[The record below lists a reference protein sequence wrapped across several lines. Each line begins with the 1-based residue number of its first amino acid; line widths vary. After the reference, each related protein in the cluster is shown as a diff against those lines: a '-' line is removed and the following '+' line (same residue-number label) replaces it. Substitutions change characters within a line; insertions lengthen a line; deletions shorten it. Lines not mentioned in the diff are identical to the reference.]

1 MVLICRLLPDH
12 PKWKQITKPLTY
24 NKHLSLPYFWTELN
38 KKKSY
43 CGVEF
48 CNLHFK
54 IGSELSCA
62 ASHNGVKSVLKDH
75 WFFFYATPSHILK
88 KFSTSIEICDYP
100 IWHRSWI
107 FFKNFQTFL
116 EVKFYI
122 NRVIL
127 TPCPARCPL
136 EALKMSIFLAFQ
148 RHARQVFLLWVLGHF
163 RYYCIQRTY

>member
-1 MVLICRLLPDH
+1 MLCIISSIIMTASLNHWLLVHSDFLLFRPQLLY
-12 PKWKQITKPLTY
+12 WCAVT
-24 NKHLSLPYFWTELN
+24 WATELN

-62 ASHNGVKSVLKDH
+62 APHNVVKSVLKDH

-116 EVKFYI
+116 EVK
-122 NRVIL
+122 L
-127 TPCPARCPL
+127 T
-136 EALKMSIFLAFQ
+136 SIGLIWHSAK
-148 RHARQVFLLWVLGHF
+148 LIES
-163 RYYCIQRTY
+163 YKTYS

>member
-1 MVLICRLLPDH
+1 MLCIISSIIMTASLNHWLLVHSDFLLFRPQLLY
-12 PKWKQITKPLTY
+12 WCAVT
-24 NKHLSLPYFWTELN
+24 WATELN

-62 ASHNGVKSVLKDH
+62 APHNVVKSVLKDH

-100 IWHRSWI
+100 IWHGRGYFYPLVLFASDFVSW
-107 FFKNFQTFL
+107 FFFSKRGIGFSDMDADNVTLFGFPM
-116 EVKFYI
+116 
-122 NRVIL
+122 R
-127 TPCPARCPL
+127 
-136 EALKMSIFLAFQ
+136 
-148 RHARQVFLLWVLGHF
+148 
-163 RYYCIQRTY
+163 